1 MTGLGCL
8 SFAFCGGLFW
18 LVPLVRVQ
26 TQERGKLQSLAG
38 ALSER
43 SRDLERAALTDALTG
58 ISNRRYF
65 DTALQQYLAE
75 FSRIG
80 KPLGILVLDID
91 HFKSVNDTY
100 GHDVGDEV
108 LKAVSSCMF
117 EFTRYHDIVA
127 RLGGEEFA
135 VVAPAMTAMEL
146 RALADRIRKAIARLP
161 LEIGNVRLRV
171 TVSIGLAS
179 SRPGDTP
186 VNFLKRGRCGT
197 LPSQAAGPQSRLRLT
212 PGRSFQLLGCRGT
225 GGAAATAS
233 CRGPLEMLRLERFDN
248 GLQRERAG
256 CFRFPGFRESEE
268 YDVDS

>member
-1 MTGLGCL
+1 MRIGKAELSVVFLLVTIALGTCLETYGYHAWSSILHSSPERQAAETGFLFFVTGLGCL
-8 SFAFCGGLFW
+8 SLAFCGGIFW
-18 LVPLVRVQ
+18 IVPMVRIQ
-26 TQERGKLQSLAG
+26 TRERGKLQSLAG

-43 SRDLERAALTDALTG
+43 SRDLERAALTDPLTG

-100 GHDVGDEV
+100 GHDIGDEV
-108 LKAVSSCMF
+108 LKAVSCCMF

-135 VVAPAMTAMEL
+135 IVAPAMTAMEL
-146 RALADRIRKAIARLP
+146 RALADRIRKAISRLP

-179 SRPGDTP
+179 SRPGDAP
-186 VNFLKRGRCGT
+186 VSLLKRADIALYQAKQQGRNRVC
-197 LPSQAAGPQSRLRLT
+197 A
-212 PGRSFQLLGCRGT
+212 
-225 GGAAATAS
+225 
-233 CRGPLEMLRLERFDN
+233 
-248 GLQRERAG
+248 
-256 CFRFPGFRESEE
+256 
-268 YDVDS
+268 

>member
-1 MTGLGCL
+1 MRIGKAELSVVFLLITIALGAALEIHGYRTWRGILDADPQREVAEAGLFFFVAGLGCL
-8 SFAFCGGLFW
+8 VSAFFGGLFW
-18 LVPLVRVQ
+18 IVPLVRNQ
-26 TQERGKLQSLAG
+26 TQERGKLQTLAG

-43 SRDLERAALTDALTG
+43 SRDLEKAALTDALTG

-65 DTALQQYLAE
+65 DNALKHYLIE

-108 LKAVSSCMF
+108 LKAVSGCMF

-135 VVAPAMTAMEL
+135 VVAPAMSAIEL
-146 RALADRIRKAIARLP
+146 RSLADRIRKAIARLP

-179 SRPGDTP
+179 SRTGDTP
-186 VNFLKRGRCGT
+186 VNFLKRADVALYQAKQQGRNRVC
-197 LPSQAAGPQSRLRLT
+197 A
-212 PGRSFQLLGCRGT
+212 
-225 GGAAATAS
+225 
-233 CRGPLEMLRLERFDN
+233 
-248 GLQRERAG
+248 
-256 CFRFPGFRESEE
+256 
-268 YDVDS
+268 

>member
-1 MTGLGCL
+1 MRIGKAELSVVFLLVTIALGVYLETYGYRTWRTILDESSQKQTAEAGFLFFVTGLGCL
-8 SFAFCGGLFW
+8 SLAFCGGLFW
-18 LVPLVRVQ
+18 IVPLVRIQ

-80 KPLGILVLDID
+80 KPLGVLVLDID

-100 GHDVGDEV
+100 GHDIGDEV
-108 LKAVSSCMF
+108 LKAVSNCMF
-117 EFTRYHDIVA
+117 EFTRYHDIAA

-135 VVAPAMTAMEL
+135 IVAPAMTAMEL
-146 RALADRIRKAIARLP
+146 CALADRIRKAIAKLP
-161 LEIGNVRLRV
+161 LEIGNIRLRV

-179 SRPGDTP
+179 SRTGDTP
-186 VNFLKRGRCGT
+186 VGLLKRADVALYQAKQQGRNRVC
-197 LPSQAAGPQSRLRLT
+197 A
-212 PGRSFQLLGCRGT
+212 
-225 GGAAATAS
+225 
-233 CRGPLEMLRLERFDN
+233 
-248 GLQRERAG
+248 
-256 CFRFPGFRESEE
+256 
-268 YDVDS
+268 

>member
-1 MTGLGCL
+1 MRIGKAELSVVFLLGTIALGAYLETYGYRTWRGILDASAERQAAEAGFLFFVTGLGCL
-8 SFAFCGGLFW
+8 SVAVFGGLFW
-18 LVPLVRVQ
+18 IVPLVRVQ
-26 TQERGKLQSLAG
+26 TRERGKLQSLAG

-43 SRDLERAALTDALTG
+43 SRDLERAALTDVLTG

-65 DTALQQYLAE
+65 DTALHQYLSE

-100 GHDVGDEV
+100 GHDIGDEV

-135 VVAPAMTAMEL
+135 VVAPVMTAMEL

-179 SRPGDTP
+179 SRPDDTP
-186 VNFLKRGRCGT
+186 VSFLKRADVALYQAKQQGRNRVC
-197 LPSQAAGPQSRLRLT
+197 
-212 PGRSFQLLGCRGT
+212 
-225 GGAAATAS
+225 
-233 CRGPLEMLRLERFDN
+233 
-248 GLQRERAG
+248 
-256 CFRFPGFRESEE
+256 
-268 YDVDS
+268 V